1 MTWSANV
8 FLLSWIAYLV
18 CENRKLSHILYK
30 ILDVDNVNKKPPFFR
45 GSLFLREE
53 VLGKEKNF
61 WCSLLVFLALYVRF
75 FINLENK
82 NFQKNWSKKTKALQF
97 WMGSI
102 TAIVHHVMNMIH
114 HTPRSFPFLTQ
125 FQSIKVKHFQ
135 KSLEKIRS
143 LKKCS
148 NKPSLNLNYFE
159 IFFQLTS
166 MRTNISGNKKT
177 AS

>member
-82 NFQKNWSKKTKALQF
+82 NFQKNWSKKTKEMKF

-102 TAIVHHVMNMIH
+102 TAIVHHVINMIH
-114 HTPRSFPFLTQ
+114 HTPRSFPF
-125 FQSIKVKHFQ
+125 FNAVSIDQGKTL
-135 KSLEKIRS
+135 SEKLR
-143 LKKCS
+143 K
-148 NKPSLNLNYFE
+148 
-159 IFFQLTS
+159 
-166 MRTNISGNKKT
+166 NKKFKEML
-177 AS
+177 

>member
-61 WCSLLVFLALYVRF
+61 WSSLLVFLALYVRF

-102 TAIVHHVMNMIH
+102 TAIVHHVINMIH
-114 HTPRSFPFLTQ
+114 HTPRSFPF
-125 FQSIKVKHFQ
+125 FNAVSIDQGKTL
-135 KSLEKIRS
+135 SEKLR
-143 LKKCS
+143 K
-148 NKPSLNLNYFE
+148 
-159 IFFQLTS
+159 
-166 MRTNISGNKKT
+166 NKKFKEML
-177 AS
+177 